1 MKIEEHVP
9 IELPAMVI
17 GAQSASG
24 GIDETYIS
32 WHDLRNAAIGTKWV
46 SEGCGELY
54 YERQSATLVYR
65 DEELAA
71 LVLSR
76 EYEERGRQR
85 ESEDVLQAFRIGE
98 KKFSHYLLDTW

>member
-1 MKIEEHVP
+1 MLQEENT
-9 IELPAMVI
+9 I
-17 GAQSASG
+17 
-24 GIDETYIS
+24 
-32 WHDLRNAAIGTKWV
+32 
-46 SEGCGELY
+46 
-54 YERQSATLVYR
+54 
-65 DEELAA
+65 EELAA